1 MKQFLIKMINL
12 RTYRESHL
20 LFPAAAA
27 FFFLIFIMFS
37 MIYLRRSEEMLSA
50 RIAPEVLR
58 FHVLANSDSSED
70 QALKLEVKEM
80 LIDTIYAGLQANLQE
95 NMPVNLQKGF
105 PVDPASDRNAST
117 ILFSKELISS
127 YISEHREQL
136 EKKAENFMADRGFSY
151 SASVRTEK
159 CYFPTKIYGDVVFP
173 CGTYDAVRV
182 LLGDG
187 DGKNWWCVLYPPLCF
202 TDNATAVVPDSSKK
216 ELKNLLSDDDFY
228 ALMKNRRVVFGDS
241 NRSAAAEKSSVT
253 EYEKTQVT
261 VRVRSRFIDLLTNR

>member
-1 MKQFLIKMINL
+1 M
-12 RTYRESHL
+12 YRKPHL

-27 FFFLIFIMFS
+27 FCFLIFIMLS
-37 MIYLRRSEEMLSA
+37 MTYLRRSEEMLSA

-70 QALKLEVKEM
+70 QALKLEVKQM
-80 LIDTIYAGLQANLQE
+80 LIDTIYVGLRVDLQAN
-95 NMPVNLQKGF
+95 MPINLQKGF
-105 PVDPASDRNAST
+105 LVDPASDRNEAT
-117 ILFSKELISS
+117 IPFSKELISS

-136 EKKAENFMADRGFSY
+136 EKKAESFMSDRGFSY

-182 LLGDG
+182 LLGEG
-187 DGKNWWCVLYPPLCF
+187 NGKNWWCVLYPPLCF
-202 TDNATAVVPDSSKK
+202 TDNAAAVVPDSSKT

-241 NRSAAAEKSSVT
+241 NKKATTEK
-253 EYEKTQVT
+253 EKTQVT
-261 VRVRSRFIDLLTNR
+261 VRVRSRFLDLLTNR